1 MDHHEQSPRRDP
13 HDQWLDEEE
22 DDDLPQP
29 PAMRRGGYNERRSSA
44 AQRGTQM
51 MTFLLLGVLVV
62 MVLAY
67 TYLKDESRPWE
78 DDLKRP
84 VLTEKTPDL
93 SAPAHMKV
101 MLVAGAKIRLSEL
114 PNTPP
119 WEWDTPSLSQALDE
133 YGVVLDNFRDLLEE
147 TKEEWAPFSL
157 LWMIED
163 FGSDP
168 AWHAIIRLKQA
179 ESAYLARS
187 GREEAGFL
195 AAIELAKLAHLVEQL
210 DAWPA
215 FMDRSLDLQQASAQ
229 SLASL
234 LRRTQLDAATLRR
247 LQDEEYRQWTPS
259 VAGLREAMGGYYAF
273 ERKLLI
279 GPENGEPPLPD
290 GYLPI
295 RTDWLLFKPNATLH
309 LFADSFRELK
319 SESSATVMARQNQIG
334 FRMRQRARG
343 GAIIPDGNATGD
355 EYFATRIQPY
365 FALPDRHGLARAQHA
380 GVMTLFA
387 VRRFLLTEARV
398 PKNAD
403 ELTAAYLPDDVVDP
417 FSGSRLRI
425 NLTSGVIYSVGTDM
439 RDDGGRATSL
449 PLDDPTEPTLDI
461 GISVAKPASS

>member
-1 MDHHEQSPRRDP
+1 
-13 HDQWLDEEE
+13 
-22 DDDLPQP
+22 
-29 PAMRRGGYNERRSSA
+29 
-44 AQRGTQM
+44 
-51 MTFLLLGVLVV
+51 
-62 MVLAY
+62 
-67 TYLKDESRPWE
+67 
-78 DDLKRP
+78 
-84 VLTEKTPDL
+84 
-93 SAPAHMKV
+93 

-147 TKEEWAPFSL
+147 TKEEWAPRSL

-247 LQDEEYRQWTPS
+247 LQDEEYRQWAPS

-279 GPENGEPPLPD
+279 GPEDGEPPLPD
-290 GYLPI
+290 GYMPI
-295 RTDWLLFKPNATLH
+295 LTDWLLFKPNATLH

-334 FRMRQRARG
+334 FRMGRRARG
-343 GAIIPDGNATGD
+343 GAIIPDGNATGE

-365 FALPDRHGLARAQHA
+365 FGLPDRHGLARAQHA

-398 PKNAD
+398 PKDAD

-439 RDDGGRATSL
+439 RDDGGRATPL